1 MQTRE
6 TNLQSTHSLKSG
18 GGGKRLKEQTLLV
31 QKPVDCF
38 FFFNLLFFFFLV
50 LGQDLCET
58 DHRGKAEAPHTD
70 RV

>member
-1 MQTRE
+1 MRPISSPHILE
-6 TNLQSTHSLKSG
+6 NRG
-18 GGGKRLKEQTLLV
+18 GGGKEAQGTNTASAEACRLF
-31 QKPVDCF
+31 F

>member
-1 MQTRE
+1 M
-6 TNLQSTHSLKSG
+6 
-18 GGGKRLKEQTLLV
+18 RLKEQTLLV

>member
-1 MQTRE
+1 MRPISSPHILE
-6 TNLQSTHSLKSG
+6 NRG

-38 FFFNLLFFFFLV
+38 IFFNLLFFFFLV

-58 DHRGKAEAPHTD
+58 DHRGKAEALHTD